1 MNTPSLTAAEVR
13 EGDIILSRL
22 HGYRPYEVGS
32 FEVRTLRWNL
42 RRPGTPPSKVDE
54 RIFTWRPVG
63 CAKFYRGLCFD
74 ATDGILLVTE
84 AK

>member
-1 MNTPSLTAAEVR
+1 MNTISITAAAVR
-13 EGDIILSRL
+13 EGDLILSTL
-22 HGYRPYEVGS
+22 HGNQPYEVGS
-32 FEVRTLRWNL
+32 IEVITLRWTL
-42 RRPGTPPSKVDE
+42 SRPGPPPRKVDQ